1 MIVYIPTPITSVEQA
16 EALPV
21 GTVGLPNPAD
31 DCRAPYLKTEDGWIS
46 GWYPDWR
53 RDREQDVE
61 PDAGMVGETA
71 LVPVEAEEEWAAE
84 FESGEMCV
92 NLDEETARAADGATA
107 MTRLGTPW
115 EPVADPDRRGDCA

>member
-1 MIVYIPTPITSVEQA
+1 MIVYIPTPITSAEQA

-21 GTVGLPNPAD
+21 GSVGLPNPAD

-53 RDREQDVE
+53 RDCEQDVE

-71 LVPVEAEEEWAAE
+71 LVPVEAK
-84 FESGEMCV
+84 
-92 NLDEETARAADGATA
+92 EETISVQTRGQAHPDWR
-107 MTRLGTPW
+107 TRLTTPW
-115 EPVADPDRRGDCA
+115 ETVSGPSPDRRGDCA

>member
-1 MIVYIPTPITSVEQA
+1 MTTLYKPVLIETVEQA

-71 LVPVEAEEEWAAE
+71 LVPVKAR
-84 FESGEMCV
+84 
-92 NLDEETARAADGATA
+92 EETNLASYYPSAFGKRTQR
-107 MTRLGTPW
+107 RLVRLVTPW
-115 EPVADPDRRGDCA
+115 EPVP